1 MGSYLGISA
10 VLFVISLLGF
20 SANAEV
26 FNVGGS
32 PGSDITQVSSMTF
45 HFLFPKTSQ
54 PLANSLKFHCRHF

>member
-10 VLFVISLLGF
+10 VLFVICLLGL

-32 PGSDITQVSSMTF
+32 PGSDITQVSSI
-45 HFLFPKTSQ
+45 LFPKQSIK
-54 PLANSLKFHCRHF
+54 PLHRNHFFWLTR